1 MKKLF
6 YFTLGALAGAA
17 AVHFV
22 KKYYPDLTKAQIE
35 AQLEELLAKIRKSDV
50 EGN

>member
-6 YFTLGALAGAA
+6 YFALGALTGAA

-35 AQLEELLAKIRKSDV
+35 AQLEELLAKIRKNNV